1 MIDNSQ
7 LDVSPETTLP
17 ATPSADAEAAAFLKK
32 VGENVR
38 RVRAERGL
46 TRKALSVR
54 SNVSERFLAQLE
66 TGTGNASILVLRQIA
81 EALGVAT
88 ASLLGGPDAQG
99 EAVDPRRKRIAL
111 IGLRG
116 AGKSSVGKLL
126 AEELSVPFFELDRL
140 VEEASG
146 VSMNMVFDLYGQS
159 GFRRFERRCLEELL
173 ERESAFVLATGG
185 GIVSESETYRR
196 LRESCF
202 TVWLRATP
210 EEHMSRVISQ
220 GDMRPMAQHPEAMSE
235 LKQILADR
243 ESLYGRADLTIQTS
257 GRTVESI
264 EQEVIT
270 VVRLSS
276 FPSK

>member
-7 LDVSPETTLP
+7 LELSPETPLP
-17 ATPSADAEAAAFLKK
+17 ATPSAAAEAAAFLKK

-54 SNVSERFLAQLE
+54 SDVSERFLAQLE

-81 EALGVAT
+81 DALGVST
-88 ASLLGGPDAQG
+88 GSLLGGSTARG
-99 EAVDPRRKRIAL
+99 EAEDPRRKRIAL

-220 GDMRPMAQHPEAMSE
+220 GDMRPMSQHPEAMSE

-243 ESLYGRADLTIQTS
+243 ESLYGRADLTMHTS

-264 EQEVIT
+264 EQEVMT
-270 VVRLSS
+270 VVRPNS

>member
-1 MIDNSQ
+1 MIENSQ
-7 LDVSPETTLP
+7 TDAVRETPLP
-17 ATPSADAEAAAFLKK
+17 QPTSGETEAAAFLKM

-38 RVRAERGL
+38 RVRAERGI
-46 TRKALSVR
+46 TRKTLSLR
-54 SNVSERFLAQLE
+54 SDVSERFLAQLE

-81 EALGVAT
+81 EALGVST
-88 ASLLGGPDAQG
+88 ASLLSPADVTAT
-99 EAVDPRRKRIAL
+99 EDDPKRKRIAL

-116 AGKSSVGKLL
+116 AGKSTIGKLL
-126 AEELSVPFFELDRL
+126 ADELAVPFYELDHL

-146 VSMNMVFDLYGQS
+146 VPINMIFELYGQS

-173 ERESAFVLATGG
+173 AKESAFVLATGG
-185 GIVSESETYRR
+185 GIVSEAETYGR
-196 LRESCF
+196 LRGSCF

-243 ESLYGRADLTIQTS
+243 ENLYGRADLMVQTS
-257 GRTVESI
+257 GRSLDSI
-264 EQEVIT
+264 KQEVLASIGQ
-270 VVRLSS
+270 RSLQ
-276 FPSK
+276 PK

>member
-7 LDVSPETTLP
+7 IETSSERPLP
-17 ATPSADAEAAAFLKK
+17 HPTSVKSDATAFLKM

-38 RVRAERGL
+38 RARSGHGM
-46 TRKALSVR
+46 TRKALSMK
-54 SNVSERFLAQLE
+54 SDVSERFLAQLE

-81 EALGVAT
+81 EALDVSVV
-88 ASLLGGPDAQG
+88 SLLTVGGENAVESDARQ
-99 EAVDPRRKRIAL
+99 KRIAL

-116 AGKSSVGKLL
+116 AGKSTVGKLL
-126 AEELSVPFFELDRL
+126 AGNLRVPFFELDRL

-146 VSMNMVFDLYGQS
+146 VAMNMVFDLYGQG

-173 ERESAFVLATGG
+173 EKEPAFVLATGG
-185 GIVSESETYRR
+185 GIVSEVETYAR

-210 EEHMSRVISQ
+210 EEHMSRVINQ

-235 LKQILADR
+235 LKAILADR

-264 EQEVIT
+264 EQEVIAA
-270 VVRLSS
+270 VRQK
-276 FPSK
+276 P